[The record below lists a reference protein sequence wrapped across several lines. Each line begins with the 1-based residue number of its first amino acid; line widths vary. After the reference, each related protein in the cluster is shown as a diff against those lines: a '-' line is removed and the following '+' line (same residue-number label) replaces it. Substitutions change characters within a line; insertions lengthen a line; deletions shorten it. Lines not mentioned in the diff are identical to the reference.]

1 MGSFGLGLGEI
12 LAVAGSVATAA
23 STIIGKKYLSQ
34 IPLGIYSIF
43 RTALGTVIFFF
54 IALALY
60 GSNHFADVLSP
71 FLWQWMF
78 LYGGLI
84 VVVGQSFWIKG
95 LKTATVSMVSL
106 VSSFSPIAGILAAY
120 LILGEAP
127 TQPQYIGGSLILVG
141 ISLSQVGIWRQTSS
155 RVASEKVNSTP
166 AKQQVETGMGF
177 KGI

>member
-1 MGSFGLGLGEI
+1 MGGFGLGIGEL
-12 LAVAGSVATAA
+12 LAVTASVAIAT
-23 STIIGKKYLSQ
+23 STIISKKHLSH

-54 IALALY
+54 IALILY
-60 GSNHFADVLSP
+60 GRDHFAGVLSP

-78 LYGGLI
+78 LYSGLI
-84 VVVGQSFWIKG
+84 VVLGQSFWIKG
-95 LKTATVSMVSL
+95 LKTSTASASL
-106 VSSFSPIAGILAAY
+106 VSSFGLLVGIIAAY

-141 ISLSQVGIWRQTSS
+141 IFLSQVGTRRQTFSIASNKVSS
-155 RVASEKVNSTP
+155 IP
-166 AKQQVETGMGF
+166 AQQQVETGMGF